1 MRNNQTHKQNLI
13 FRLDSSK
20 KENEAVASAAFLP
33 QLAPFLLQFPT
44 TALQMPGI
52 SANSIPNISGVDPIS
67 LSNLAASMA
76 SAGNGAEAQSQQF
89 QVAKVLNVNKNH

>member
-1 MRNNQTHKQNLI
+1 
-13 FRLDSSK
+13 LDSSK
-20 KENEAVASAAFLP
+20 KENEAVASASFLP